1 MPLMAQRAFYLAC
14 IRAANKSLP
23 RHKRFTVIGKPAAGG
38 FGICCQAGAETPKS
52 GAVVHVD
59 AVGDF
64 VGDQIIHH
72 IVRRKNQAP

>member
-1 MPLMAQRAFYLAC
+1 MAQRAFYLAC

-23 RHKRFTVIGKPAAGG
+23 RHKRFAVIGKPAAGG
-38 FGICCQAGAETPKS
+38 FGICRQAGTEAPEG

-59 AVGDF
+59 TVGDF

-72 IVRRKNQAP
+72 VIGRKNQAP